1 MELDSR
7 RARRR
12 VVIIGGGFGGLAA
25 AHALRHA
32 DVDVQLVDRT
42 NHHLF
47 QPLLYQLATGAI
59 STGQCAA
66 SLRMSLR
73 RSPNAKVVMAE
84 VTDVDPEQRL
94 VVLDQAERLAYDSLI
109 VACGAETSYFDHPEW
124 QDVTFGLKTLPDALA
139 LRNRIYSAFEAADR
153 ADDPAVRDAWM
164 TFVVVGGG
172 ATGVEVSGA
181 AAVLANHLGK
191 RTFKRIEPAN
201 ARIVL
206 LDAGDRVVPTFSPG
220 LSAKAGRYLGEL
232 GVTVRDRARATEI
245 DADGVTF
252 QVGDRT
258 ERLGARTVIWA
269 AGVQAA
275 PLSATLAQATG
286 TSTDRA
292 GRIEVGGDLA
302 LRGHPEISV
311 IGDSSSLRGSHDG
324 PLPGL
329 ATVAIQQAHHVAKAI
344 GAGRPGA
351 VTPFRYLDKGALAVV
366 GRGRAIC
373 AIGPVELSGR
383 MAFATYL
390 GVHLYYLGGG
400 VGRRLGLVTNWVS
413 ARADRPQSPVIDGA
427 LAPPNGAHSP
437 ARAGRLVPSG

>member
-1 MELDSR
+1 MAGR
-7 RARRR
+7 
-12 VVIIGGGFGGLAA
+12 
-25 AHALRHA
+25 
-32 DVDVQLVDRT
+32 DVRPQDAPGRT
-42 NHHLF
+42 
-47 QPLLYQLATGAI
+47 
-59 STGQCAA
+59 
-66 SLRMSLR
+66 
-73 RSPNAKVVMAE
+73 
-84 VTDVDPEQRL
+84 
-94 VVLDQAERLAYDSLI
+94 
-109 VACGAETSYFDHPEW
+109 
-124 QDVTFGLKTLPDALA
+124 A

-275 PLSATLAQATG
+275 PLSATL
-286 TSTDRA
+286 
-292 GRIEVGGDLA
+292 
-302 LRGHPEISV
+302 P
-311 IGDSSSLRGSHDG
+311 
-324 PLPGL
+324 
-329 ATVAIQQAHHVAKAI
+329 
-344 GAGRPGA
+344 RP
-351 VTPFRYLDKGALAVV
+351 
-366 GRGRAIC
+366 
-373 AIGPVELSGR
+373 
-383 MAFATYL
+383 
-390 GVHLYYLGGG
+390 
-400 VGRRLGLVTNWVS
+400 
-413 ARADRPQSPVIDGA
+413 
-427 LAPPNGAHSP
+427 P
-437 ARAGRLVPSG
+437 ARARIAPGASRWAATWLFAVIPRSR